1 MYARDDFV
9 RELAEVLMAKEVTCP
24 PCGAIVRGNDD
35 SELLANVR
43 QHALDH
49 GHEVPLGMTVE
60 DFEAHILNEAREVSS
75 A

>member
-1 MYARDDFV
+1 M
-9 RELAEVLMAKEVTCP
+9 KEVTCP
-24 PCGAIVRGNDD
+24 PCGAIIRGDDD

-49 GHEVPLGMTVE
+49 GHEMPPGMSFE
-60 DFEAHILNEAREVSS
+60 DFDAQILSEAREASS